1 MEPAVPP
8 VPPPAPAPPVSV
20 PTAADDD
27 WSQPLPL
34 HLADSAGE
42 PGEPH
47 ILRGLD

>member
-1 MEPAVPP
+1 MEPAAPPPPAPSAPVPP
-8 VPPPAPAPPVSV
+8 VPG
-20 PTAADDD
+20 DN